1 MSDKTNFNANLSLR
15 ARIFLAMT
23 VIVVATFVLL
33 SVITIPQFK
42 TQSEK
47 YHSKRLERKEA
58 QIQRSI
64 AYFFS
69 QEAETELNP
78 KKLDSILSEKIYQV
92 SDVQSVKFSIYSLNG
107 DLINSTLPKNEI
119 NSLNPELLSR
129 ILGQKDSKI
138 IEITQINNI
147 QYRSSFSLILDD
159 NFNPLWILNLPY
171 YDDDNLNSY
180 ELDSFLIILGE
191 VYFFL
196 LILSIII
203 SYFVSQYMTKAISE
217 IALKMKQTRL
227 DKRNSKIK
235 IKARSKEVNSLVES
249 YNNMVEM
256 LDKNVQELSKSN
268 KEQAWREMAKQVAH
282 EIKNP
287 LTPMKLS
294 VQSFERDFINDK
306 KNKEKVED
314 FTQTIIQQIDT
325 MSSIASAFSNF
336 AEMPTQQ
343 GEKLNIVKAVRLSLE
358 IFKEKHIV
366 FESDTDRLV
375 IDIDRPQ
382 IVRIMTNLIKN
393 AIQACE
399 NNKSPLIK
407 VSIKKMSKTV
417 RITVKDNG
425 SGIPLNIRKNIF
437 EPNFTTKSG
446 GMGLG
451 LGMVKNL
458 VNSYEG
464 KIDFESKINIGTSF
478 KITFPISD

>member
-1 MSDKTNFNANLSLR
+1 MKKFLNFETNLSLR

-23 VIVVATFVLL
+23 VIVVATFILISL
-33 SVITIPQFK
+33 ITIPQFK
-42 TQSEK
+42 IQSDK

-64 AYFFS
+64 AYFS
-69 QEAETELNP
+69 NEAGD
-78 KKLDSILSEKIYQV
+78 KKNIEEFDSILAEKIYEV
-92 SDVQSVKFSIYSLNG
+92 SDVQSVKFSLYNLDGS
-107 DLINSTLPKNEI
+107 LINSTLPKNEI
-119 NSLNPELLSR
+119 NIIGKELLSK
-129 ILGQKDSKI
+129 ILEQKDSKI
-138 IEITQINNI
+138 IEITQRNDI
-147 QYRSSFSLILDD
+147 QYRSSYSLIIDD

-180 ELDSFLIILGE
+180 ELESFLIILGE

-203 SYFVSQYMTKAISE
+203 SYFISQYMTKAISE

-235 IKARSKEVNSLVES
+235 IKARSKEVNSLVDS

-256 LDKNVQELSKSN
+256 LDKNVKELSQSN
-268 KEQAWREMAKQVAH
+268 KEQAWRQMAKQVAH

-294 VQSFERDFINDK
+294 VQSFERNFKENDK
-306 KNKEKVED
+306 ANEDKVQE

-336 AEMPTQQ
+336 SEMPIQK
-343 GEKLNIVKAVRLSLE
+343 GEKTNIVVAIKLALE
-358 IFKEKHIV
+358 IFKEENISFKSDEQTIIV
-366 FESDTDRLV
+366 E
-375 IDIDRPQ
+375 IDKPQ
-382 IVRIMTNLIKN
+382 IVRIITNLIKN
-393 AIQACE
+393 SVQACQNVSNPE
-399 NNKSPLIK
+399 IK
-407 VSIKKMSKTV
+407 VHINKRKDSVEIK
-417 RITVKDNG
+417 VKDNG
-425 SGIPLNIRKNIF
+425 HGIPDEIISNIF

-458 VNSYEG
+458 VMSYNG
-464 KIDFESKINIGTSF
+464 KIDFDTKLDKGTTFTINFPLES
-478 KITFPISD
+478 

>member
-1 MSDKTNFNANLSLR
+1 MSNINFNTNLSLR

-23 VIVVATFVLL
+23 LIVVATFVLI

-42 TQSEK
+42 TQSDK

-64 AYFFS
+64 AYFS
-69 QEAETELNP
+69 KEAGEKINNEEF
-78 KKLDSILSEKIYQV
+78 DSILAEKIYEV
-92 SDVQSVKFSIYSLNG
+92 SDVQSVKFSIYG
-107 DLINSTLPKNEI
+107 IDGKLINSTLPKKEI
-119 NSLNPELLSR
+119 NTINSDLLNR
-129 ILGQKDSKI
+129 ILNQNDSKI
-138 IEITQINNI
+138 IEITQMDDI
-147 QYRSSFSLILDD
+147 QYRSSYSLIIDD

-180 ELDSFLIILGE
+180 ELESFLIILGE

-196 LILSIII
+196 FILSIII
-203 SYFVSQYMTKAISE
+203 SYFVSQYMTQAVSQ

-235 IKARSKEVNSLVES
+235 IKARSKEVKSLVES

-256 LDKNVQELSKSN
+256 LDKNVKELSKSN
-268 KEQAWREMAKQVAH
+268 KEQAWRQMAKQVAH

-294 VQSFERDFINDK
+294 VQSFERNFDEKEDK
-306 KNKEKVED
+306 NEEKVQE

-336 AEMPTQQ
+336 SEMPIQQ
-343 GEKLNIVKAVRLSLE
+343 GEKTNIVKAIKLALE
-358 IFKEKHIV
+358 IFKDENITFK
-366 FESDTDRLV
+366 SDFDKIIIN
-375 IDIDRPQ
+375 IDKPQ

-393 AIQACE
+393 SIQACQNVSSPKISVILKKKE
-399 NNKSPLIK
+399 NVVEI
-407 VSIKKMSKTV
+407 
-417 RITVKDNG
+417 RVKDNG
-425 SGIPLNIRKNIF
+425 QGIPKEIRPNIF
-437 EPNFTTKSG
+437 EPNFTTKSS

-458 VNSYEG
+458 VNSYDG
-464 KIDFESKINIGTSF
+464 KIDFETKIQKGTTF
-478 KITFPISD
+478 KITFPLSN

>member
-1 MSDKTNFNANLSLR
+1 MISNINFNTNLSLR

-23 VIVVATFVLL
+23 LIVVATFVLI

-42 TQSEK
+42 TQSDK

-64 AYFFS
+64 AYFS
-69 QEAETELNP
+69 KEAGEKINTEEFDL
-78 KKLDSILSEKIYQV
+78 ILAEKIYEV
-92 SDVQSVKFSIYSLNG
+92 SDVQSVKFSIYG
-107 DLINSTLPKNEI
+107 IDGKLINSTLPKKEI
-119 NSLNPELLSR
+119 NTINTDLLNR
-129 ILGQKDSKI
+129 ILNQNDSKI
-138 IEITQINNI
+138 IEITQMDDI
-147 QYRSSFSLILDD
+147 QYRSSYSLIIDD

-180 ELDSFLIILGE
+180 ELESFLIILGE

-196 LILSIII
+196 FILSIII
-203 SYFVSQYMTKAISE
+203 SYFVSQYMTQAVSQ

-235 IKARSKEVNSLVES
+235 IKARSKEVKSLVES

-256 LDKNVQELSKSN
+256 LDKNVKELSKSN
-268 KEQAWREMAKQVAH
+268 KEQAWRQMAKQVAH

-294 VQSFERDFINDK
+294 VQSFERNFDEKEDK
-306 KNKEKVED
+306 NEEKVQE

-336 AEMPTQQ
+336 SEMPIQQ
-343 GEKLNIVKAVRLSLE
+343 GDKTNIVKAIKLALE
-358 IFKEKHIV
+358 IFKDENITFK
-366 FESDTDRLV
+366 SDFDKIIIN
-375 IDIDRPQ
+375 IDKPQ

-393 AIQACE
+393 SIQACQNVSSPKISVTLKQKE
-399 NNKSPLIK
+399 NVVEI
-407 VSIKKMSKTV
+407 
-417 RITVKDNG
+417 RVKDNG
-425 SGIPLNIRKNIF
+425 QGIPKEIRPNIF
-437 EPNFTTKSG
+437 EPNFTTKSS

-458 VNSYEG
+458 VNSYDG
-464 KIDFESKINIGTSF
+464 KIDFETKIQKGTTF
-478 KITFPISD
+478 KITFPLSN

>member
-1 MSDKTNFNANLSLR
+1 LISNLKFNANLSLR

-23 VIVVATFVLL
+23 VIVVATFVLISL
-33 SVITIPQFK
+33 ITIPQFK

-64 AYFFS
+64 AYFS
-69 QEAETELNP
+69 QETSTQLNP

-92 SDVQSVKFSIYSLNG
+92 SDVQSVKFSIYSLDGN
-107 DLINSTLPKNEI
+107 LINSTLPKNEI
-119 NSLNPELLSR
+119 SFINKELLNK
-129 ILGQKDSKI
+129 ILSQKDSKI
-138 IEITQINNI
+138 IEITQKDQV

-180 ELDSFLIILGE
+180 ELESFLIILGE

-196 LILSIII
+196 FILSIII

-235 IKARSKEVNSLVES
+235 INARSKEVKSLVES
-249 YNNMVEM
+249 YNNMVDM
-256 LDKNVQELSKSN
+256 LDKNVKELSKSN

-294 VQSFERDFINDK
+294 VQSFERDFRNDK
-306 KNKEKVED
+306 KNKDKVED
-314 FTQTIIQQIDT
+314 FSQTIIQQIDT

-366 FESDTDRLV
+366 FKSNEDK
-375 IDIDRPQ
+375 IIINIDRPQ

-393 AIQACE
+393 AVQACE
-399 NNKSPLIK
+399 NTNSPSIK

-417 RITVKDNG
+417 SISVRDNG
-425 SGIPLNIRKNIF
+425 NGIPLNIRKNIF

-464 KIDFESKINIGTSF
+464 KIDFESKVNKGTTF
-478 KITFPISD
+478 KITFPTLD

>member
-1 MSDKTNFNANLSLR
+1 MKKFLNFETNLSLR

-23 VIVVATFVLL
+23 VIVVATFILISL
-33 SVITIPQFK
+33 ITIPQFK
-42 TQSEK
+42 TQSDK

-64 AYFFS
+64 AYFS
-69 QEAETELNP
+69 NEAGD
-78 KKLDSILSEKIYQV
+78 KKNIEEFDSILAEKIYEV
-92 SDVQSVKFSIYSLNG
+92 SDVQSVKFSLYNLDGS
-107 DLINSTLPKNEI
+107 LINSTLPKNEI
-119 NSLNPELLSR
+119 NIIDKELLSK
-129 ILGQKDSKI
+129 ILEQKDSKI
-138 IEITQINNI
+138 IEITQRNDI
-147 QYRSSFSLILDD
+147 QYRSSYSLIIDD

-180 ELDSFLIILGE
+180 ELESFLIILGE

-203 SYFVSQYMTKAISE
+203 SYFISQYMTKAISE

-235 IKARSKEVNSLVES
+235 IKARSKEVNSLVDS

-256 LDKNVQELSKSN
+256 LDKNVKELSQSN
-268 KEQAWREMAKQVAH
+268 KEQAWRQMAKQVAH

-294 VQSFERDFINDK
+294 VQSFERNFKENDK
-306 KNKEKVED
+306 ANEDKVQE

-336 AEMPTQQ
+336 SEMPIQK
-343 GEKLNIVKAVRLSLE
+343 GEKTNIVVAIKLALE
-358 IFKEKHIV
+358 IFKEENISFKSDEQTIIV
-366 FESDTDRLV
+366 E
-375 IDIDRPQ
+375 IDKPQ
-382 IVRIMTNLIKN
+382 IVRIITNLIKN
-393 AIQACE
+393 SVQACQNVSNPE
-399 NNKSPLIK
+399 IK
-407 VSIKKMSKTV
+407 VNIKKRKDTV
-417 RITVKDNG
+417 EIKVKDNG
-425 SGIPLNIRKNIF
+425 HGIPDEIISNIF

-458 VNSYEG
+458 VMSYNG
-464 KIDFESKINIGTSF
+464 KIDFDTKLDKGTTFTINFPLES
-478 KITFPISD
+478 

>member
-1 MSDKTNFNANLSLR
+1 MKKFLNFETNLSLR

-23 VIVVATFVLL
+23 VIVVATFILISL
-33 SVITIPQFK
+33 ITIPQFK
-42 TQSEK
+42 TQSDK

-64 AYFFS
+64 AYFS
-69 QEAETELNP
+69 NEAGD
-78 KKLDSILSEKIYQV
+78 KKNIEEFDSILAEKIYEV
-92 SDVQSVKFSIYSLNG
+92 SDVQSVKFSLYNLDGS
-107 DLINSTLPKNEI
+107 LINSTLPKNEI
-119 NSLNPELLSR
+119 NIIGKELLSK
-129 ILGQKDSKI
+129 ILEQKDSKI
-138 IEITQINNI
+138 IEITQRNDI
-147 QYRSSFSLILDD
+147 QYRSSYSLIIDD

-180 ELDSFLIILGE
+180 ELESFLIILGE

-203 SYFVSQYMTKAISE
+203 SYFISQYMTKAISE

-235 IKARSKEVNSLVES
+235 IKARSKEVNSLVDS

-256 LDKNVQELSKSN
+256 LDKNVKELSQSN
-268 KEQAWREMAKQVAH
+268 KEQAWRQMAKQVAH

-294 VQSFERDFINDK
+294 VQSFERNFKENDK
-306 KNKEKVED
+306 ANEDKVQE

-336 AEMPTQQ
+336 SEMPIQK
-343 GEKLNIVKAVRLSLE
+343 GEKTNIVVAIKLALE
-358 IFKEKHIV
+358 IFKEENISFKSDEQTIIV
-366 FESDTDRLV
+366 E
-375 IDIDRPQ
+375 IDKPQ
-382 IVRIMTNLIKN
+382 IVRIITNLIKN
-393 AIQACE
+393 SVQACQNISNPE
-399 NNKSPLIK
+399 IK
-407 VSIKKMSKTV
+407 VHINKRKDTVEIK
-417 RITVKDNG
+417 VKDNG
-425 SGIPLNIRKNIF
+425 HGIPDEIISNIF

-458 VNSYEG
+458 VMSYNG
-464 KIDFESKINIGTSF
+464 KIDFDTKLDKGTTFTINFPLES
-478 KITFPISD
+478 

>member
-1 MSDKTNFNANLSLR
+1 
-15 ARIFLAMT
+15 MT
-23 VIVVATFVLL
+23 VIVVATFVLISL
-33 SVITIPQFK
+33 ITIPQFK

-64 AYFFS
+64 AYFSRESES
-69 QEAETELNP
+69 QLNP

-92 SDVQSVKFSIYSLNG
+92 SDVQSVKFSIYSLDGN
-107 DLINSTLPKNEI
+107 LINSTLPKNDISFI
-119 NSLNPELLSR
+119 NKELLTK
-129 ILGQKDSKI
+129 ILTQKDSKI
-138 IEITQINNI
+138 IQITQRENA

-196 LILSIII
+196 FILSIII

-249 YNNMVEM
+249 YNNMVDM

-287 LTPMKLS
+287 LTP
-294 VQSFERDFINDK
+294 I
-306 KNKEKVED
+306 
-314 FTQTIIQQIDT
+314 T
-325 MSSIASAFSNF
+325 
-336 AEMPTQQ
+336 
-343 GEKLNIVKAVRLSLE
+343 LSLE
-358 IFKEKHIV
+358 RIKDRYSKQINV
-366 FESDTDRLV
+366 DKADFENYLNIISRQVEDIGKLANEFSDFARM
-375 IDIDRPQ
+375 P
-382 IVRIMTNLIKN
+382 N
-393 AIQACE
+393 
-399 NNKSPLIK
+399 P
-407 VSIKKMSKTV
+407 IKKSNNLKKLSFFNIYFDLIFFNIESSTEFGVDELSSIEASKVFSKVEIFSVLT
-417 RITVKDNG
+417 ILS
-425 SGIPLNIRKNIF
+425 SGI
-437 EPNFTTKSG
+437 
-446 GMGLG
+446 
-451 LGMVKNL
+451 
-458 VNSYEG
+458 G
-464 KIDFESKINIGTSF
+464 KFL
-478 KITFPISD
+478 

>member
-1 MSDKTNFNANLSLR
+1 LSDKTNFNANLSLR

-159 NFNPLWILNLPY
+159 NFSPLWILNLPY

-203 SYFVSQYMTKAISE
+203 SYFVSQ
-217 IALKMKQTRL
+217 
-227 DKRNSKIK
+227 
-235 IKARSKEVNSLVES
+235 
-249 YNNMVEM
+249 
-256 LDKNVQELSKSN
+256 
-268 KEQAWREMAKQVAH
+268 
-282 EIKNP
+282 
-287 LTPMKLS
+287 
-294 VQSFERDFINDK
+294 
-306 KNKEKVED
+306 
-314 FTQTIIQQIDT
+314 
-325 MSSIASAFSNF
+325 
-336 AEMPTQQ
+336 
-343 GEKLNIVKAVRLSLE
+343 
-358 IFKEKHIV
+358 
-366 FESDTDRLV
+366 
-375 IDIDRPQ
+375 
-382 IVRIMTNLIKN
+382 
-393 AIQACE
+393 
-399 NNKSPLIK
+399 
-407 VSIKKMSKTV
+407 
-417 RITVKDNG
+417 
-425 SGIPLNIRKNIF
+425 
-437 EPNFTTKSG
+437 
-446 GMGLG
+446 
-451 LGMVKNL
+451 
-458 VNSYEG
+458 
-464 KIDFESKINIGTSF
+464 
-478 KITFPISD
+478 

>member
-1 MSDKTNFNANLSLR
+1 MISNLKFNANLSLR

-23 VIVVATFVLL
+23 VIVVATFVLISL
-33 SVITIPQFK
+33 ITIPQFK

-64 AYFFS
+64 AYFS
-69 QEAETELNP
+69 QETSTQLNP

-92 SDVQSVKFSIYSLNG
+92 SDVQSVKFSIYSLDGN
-107 DLINSTLPKNEI
+107 LINSTLPKNEI
-119 NSLNPELLSR
+119 SFINKELLNK
-129 ILGQKDSKI
+129 ILSQKDSKI
-138 IEITQINNI
+138 IEITQKDQV

-196 LILSIII
+196 FILSIII

-249 YNNMVEM
+249 YNNMVDM

-294 VQSFERDFINDK
+294 VQSFERDFSNDK

-366 FESDTDRLV
+366 FESENDKLIV
-375 IDIDRPQ
+375 VIDRPQ

-393 AIQACE
+393 AVQACE
-399 NNKSPLIK
+399 SIKSPTIK
-407 VSIKKMSKTV
+407 VSIKKLSKSV
-417 RITVKDNG
+417 RIIVKDNG
-425 SGIPLNIRKNIF
+425 AGIPENIRKNIF
-437 EPNFTTKSG
+437 QPNFTTKSG

-464 KIDFESKINIGTSF
+464 KIDFESKINKGTSF
-478 KITFPISD
+478 RITFPLSD

>member
-1 MSDKTNFNANLSLR
+1 
-15 ARIFLAMT
+15 MT
-23 VIVVATFVLL
+23 VIVVVTFVLI
-33 SVITIPQFK
+33 SIITIPQFK
-42 TQSEK
+42 TQSDK

-64 AYFFS
+64 AYFS
-69 QEAETELNP
+69 KELRENRNVEER
-78 KKLDSILSEKIYQV
+78 DSILAEKIYEV
-92 SDVQSVKFSIYSLNG
+92 SDVQSVKFSIYSIDG
-107 DLINSTLPKNEI
+107 KLINSTLPKKEI
-119 NSLNPELLSR
+119 NTISSDLLSK
-129 ILGQKDSKI
+129 ILNQTDSKI
-138 IEITQINNI
+138 IQITQIEDV
-147 QYRSSFSLILDD
+147 QYRSSYSLIIDD

-203 SYFVSQYMTKAISE
+203 SYFVSQYMTQAISQ

-235 IKARSKEVNSLVES
+235 IKARSKEVKSLVES

-256 LDKNVQELSKSN
+256 LDKNVKELSKSN
-268 KEQAWREMAKQVAH
+268 KEQAWRQMAKQVAH

-294 VQSFERDFINDK
+294 VQSFERNFHENG
-306 KNKEKVED
+306 KNNEEKVKE

-336 AEMPTQQ
+336 AEMPVQQ
-343 GEKLNIVKAVRLSLE
+343 GEQTNIVKAIKLALE
-358 IFKEKHIV
+358 IFKEENVSFKSN
-366 FESDTDRLV
+366 FEKIIIN
-375 IDIDRPQ
+375 IDKPQ
-382 IVRIMTNLIKN
+382 IVRIITNLVKN
-393 AIQACE
+393 SIQACQ
-399 NNKSPLIK
+399 NVSSPKINVTIKKKDNLVEIK
-407 VSIKKMSKTV
+407 VH
-417 RITVKDNG
+417 DNG
-425 SGIPLNIRKNIF
+425 HGIPEDVRPNVF

-464 KIDFESKINIGTSF
+464 KINFETKIDKGTIF
-478 KITFPISD
+478 KITFPLAN

>member
-1 MSDKTNFNANLSLR
+1 
-15 ARIFLAMT
+15 MT
-23 VIVVATFVLL
+23 LIVVATFILI

-42 TQSEK
+42 TQSDK

-64 AYFFS
+64 AYFS
-69 QEAETELNP
+69 KEAGERINNEEF
-78 KKLDSILSEKIYQV
+78 DSILAEKIYEV
-92 SDVQSVKFSIYSLNG
+92 SDVQSVKFSIYG
-107 DLINSTLPKNEI
+107 IDGKLINSTLPKKEI
-119 NSLNPELLSR
+119 NTINSDLLNR
-129 ILGQKDSKI
+129 ILNQNDSKI
-138 IEITQINNI
+138 IEITQMDDI
-147 QYRSSFSLILDD
+147 QYRSSYSLIIDD

-180 ELDSFLIILGE
+180 ELESFLIILGE

-196 LILSIII
+196 FILSIII
-203 SYFVSQYMTKAISE
+203 SYFVSQYMTQAVSQ

-235 IKARSKEVNSLVES
+235 IKARSKEVKSLVES

-256 LDKNVQELSKSN
+256 LDKNVKELSKSN
-268 KEQAWREMAKQVAH
+268 KEQAWRQMAKQVAH

-294 VQSFERDFINDK
+294 VQSFERNFDEKEDK
-306 KNKEKVED
+306 NEEKVQE

-336 AEMPTQQ
+336 SEMPIQQ
-343 GEKLNIVKAVRLSLE
+343 GEKTNIVKAIKLALE
-358 IFKEKHIV
+358 IFKDENITFK
-366 FESDTDRLV
+366 SDFDKIIIN
-375 IDIDRPQ
+375 IDKPQ

-393 AIQACE
+393 SIQACQNVSSPKISVTLKQKE
-399 NNKSPLIK
+399 NVVQI
-407 VSIKKMSKTV
+407 
-417 RITVKDNG
+417 RVKDNG
-425 SGIPLNIRKNIF
+425 QGIPKEIRPNIF
-437 EPNFTTKSG
+437 EPNFTTKSS

-458 VNSYEG
+458 VNSYDG
-464 KIDFESKINIGTSF
+464 KIDFETKIQKGTTF
-478 KITFPISD
+478 KITFPLSN

>member
-1 MSDKTNFNANLSLR
+1 
-15 ARIFLAMT
+15 MT
-23 VIVVATFVLL
+23 VIVVVTFVLI
-33 SVITIPQFK
+33 SIITIPQFK
-42 TQSEK
+42 TQSDK

-64 AYFFS
+64 AYFS
-69 QEAETELNP
+69 KELRENRNVEER
-78 KKLDSILSEKIYQV
+78 DSILAEKIYEV
-92 SDVQSVKFSIYSLNG
+92 SDVQSVKFSIYSIDG
-107 DLINSTLPKNEI
+107 KLINSTLPKKEI
-119 NSLNPELLSR
+119 NTISSDLLSK
-129 ILGQKDSKI
+129 ILNQTDSKI
-138 IEITQINNI
+138 IQITQIEDV
-147 QYRSSFSLILDD
+147 QYRSSYSLIIDD

-203 SYFVSQYMTKAISE
+203 SYFVSQYMTQAISQ

-235 IKARSKEVNSLVES
+235 IKARSKEVKSLVES

-256 LDKNVQELSKSN
+256 LDKNVKELSKSN
-268 KEQAWREMAKQVAH
+268 KEQAWRQMAKQVAH

-294 VQSFERDFINDK
+294 VQSFERNFHENG
-306 KNKEKVED
+306 KNNEEKVKE

-336 AEMPTQQ
+336 AEMPVQQ
-343 GEKLNIVKAVRLSLE
+343 GEQTNIVKAIKLALE
-358 IFKEKHIV
+358 IFKEENVSFKSN
-366 FESDTDRLV
+366 FEKIIIN
-375 IDIDRPQ
+375 IDKPQ
-382 IVRIMTNLIKN
+382 IVRIITNLVKN
-393 AIQACE
+393 SIQACQ
-399 NNKSPLIK
+399 NVSSPKINVTIKKKDNLVEIK
-407 VSIKKMSKTV
+407 VH
-417 RITVKDNG
+417 DNG
-425 SGIPLNIRKNIF
+425 HGIPEDVRPNVF

-464 KIDFESKINIGTSF
+464 KINFETKIDRGTIF
-478 KITFPISD
+478 KITFPLANKQYSL

>member
-1 MSDKTNFNANLSLR
+1 MISNLKFNANLSLR

-23 VIVVATFVLL
+23 VIVVATFVLISL
-33 SVITIPQFK
+33 ITIPQFK

-64 AYFFS
+64 AYFS
-69 QEAETELNP
+69 HETSTQLNP

-92 SDVQSVKFSIYSLNG
+92 SDVQSVKFSIYSLDGN
-107 DLINSTLPKNEI
+107 LINSTLPKNEI
-119 NSLNPELLSR
+119 SFINKELLNK
-129 ILGQKDSKI
+129 ILSQKDSKI
-138 IEITQINNI
+138 IEITQKDQV

-180 ELDSFLIILGE
+180 ELESFLIILGE

-196 LILSIII
+196 FILSIII

-235 IKARSKEVNSLVES
+235 INARSKEVKSLVES
-249 YNNMVEM
+249 YNNMVDM
-256 LDKNVQELSKSN
+256 LDKNVKELSKSN

-287 LTPMKLS
+287 LTPMKLC
-294 VQSFERDFINDK
+294 VQSFERDFRNDK
-306 KNKEKVED
+306 KNKDKVED
-314 FTQTIIQQIDT
+314 FSQTIIQQIDT

-366 FESDTDRLV
+366 FKSNEDK
-375 IDIDRPQ
+375 IIINIDRPQ

-393 AIQACE
+393 AVQACE
-399 NNKSPLIK
+399 NTNSPSIK

-417 RITVKDNG
+417 SISVRDNG
-425 SGIPLNIRKNIF
+425 NGIPLNIRKNIF

-464 KIDFESKINIGTSF
+464 KIDFESKVNKGTTF
-478 KITFPISD
+478 KITFPTLD

>member
-1 MSDKTNFNANLSLR
+1 MISNLKFNANLSLR

-23 VIVVATFVLL
+23 VIVVATFVLISL
-33 SVITIPQFK
+33 ITIPQFK

-64 AYFFS
+64 AYFS
-69 QEAETELNP
+69 QETSTQLNP

-92 SDVQSVKFSIYSLNG
+92 SDVQSVKFSIYSLDGN
-107 DLINSTLPKNEI
+107 LINSTLPKNEI
-119 NSLNPELLSR
+119 SFINKELLNK
-129 ILGQKDSKI
+129 ILSQKDSKI
-138 IEITQINNI
+138 IEITQKDQV

-180 ELDSFLIILGE
+180 ELESFLIILGE

-196 LILSIII
+196 FILSIII

-235 IKARSKEVNSLVES
+235 INARSKEVKSLVES
-249 YNNMVEM
+249 YNNMVDM
-256 LDKNVQELSKSN
+256 LDKNVKELSKSN

-294 VQSFERDFINDK
+294 VQSFERDFRNDK
-306 KNKEKVED
+306 KNKDKVED
-314 FTQTIIQQIDT
+314 FSQTIIQQIDT

-366 FESDTDRLV
+366 FKSNEDK
-375 IDIDRPQ
+375 IIINIDRPQ

-393 AIQACE
+393 AVQACE
-399 NNKSPLIK
+399 NINSPSIK

-417 RITVKDNG
+417 SISVRDNG
-425 SGIPLNIRKNIF
+425 NGIPLNIRKNIF

-464 KIDFESKINIGTSF
+464 KIDFESKVNKGTTF
-478 KITFPISD
+478 KITFPTLD

>member
-1 MSDKTNFNANLSLR
+1 MISNLNFNANLSLR

-23 VIVVATFVLL
+23 IIVVATFVLISL
-33 SVITIPQFK
+33 ITIPQFK

-64 AYFFS
+64 AYFS
-69 QEAETELNP
+69 QETSTQLNP

-107 DLINSTLPKNEI
+107 NLISSTLPKNEI
-119 NSLNPELLSR
+119 SSISKELLNK
-129 ILGQKDSKI
+129 ILKQKDSKI
-138 IEITQINNI
+138 IQITQKDEI

-180 ELDSFLIILGE
+180 ELESFLIILGE

-196 LILSIII
+196 FILSIII

-235 IKARSKEVNSLVES
+235 IDARSKEVRSLVES
-249 YNNMVEM
+249 YNNMVDV
-256 LDKNVQELSKSN
+256 LDKNVKELSKSN

-294 VQSFERDFINDK
+294 VQSFERDFRNDK
-306 KNKEKVED
+306 KHKDKVED
-314 FTQTIIQQIDT
+314 FSQTIIQQIDT

-358 IFKEKHIV
+358 IFKEKDIV
-366 FESDTDRLV
+366 FKSNEDK
-375 IDIDRPQ
+375 IIINIDRPQ

-399 NNKSPLIK
+399 NIKSPVIK

-417 RITVKDNG
+417 SITVKDNG
-425 SGIPLNIRKNIF
+425 NGIPLNIRKNIF

-464 KIDFESKINIGTSF
+464 KIDFESKVNKGTTF
-478 KITFPISD
+478 KITFPTLD

>member
-1 MSDKTNFNANLSLR
+1 MASQANEIR
-15 ARIFLAMT
+15 RR
-23 VIVVATFVLL
+23 VEV
-33 SVITIPQFK
+33 
-42 TQSEK
+42 
-47 YHSKRLERKEA
+47 
-58 QIQRSI
+58 
-64 AYFFS
+64 
-69 QEAETELNP
+69 
-78 KKLDSILSEKIYQV
+78 SEKIYQV
-92 SDVQSVKFSIYSLNG
+92 SDVQSVKFSIYSLDGN
-107 DLINSTLPKNEI
+107 LINSTLPKNDISFI
-119 NSLNPELLSR
+119 NKELLTK
-129 ILGQKDSKI
+129 ILTQKDSKI
-138 IEITQINNI
+138 IQITQRENA

-196 LILSIII
+196 FILSIII

-249 YNNMVEM
+249 YNNMVDM

-294 VQSFERDFINDK
+294 VQSFERDFSNDK

-366 FESDTDRLV
+366 FESENDKLIV
-375 IDIDRPQ
+375 VIDRPQ

-393 AIQACE
+393 AVQACE
-399 NNKSPLIK
+399 SIKSPTIK
-407 VSIKKMSKTV
+407 VSIKKLSKSV
-417 RITVKDNG
+417 RIIVKDNG
-425 SGIPLNIRKNIF
+425 AGIPENIRKNIF
-437 EPNFTTKSG
+437 QPNFTTKSG

-464 KIDFESKINIGTSF
+464 KIDFESKINKGTSF
-478 KITFPISD
+478 RITFPLSD

>member
-1 MSDKTNFNANLSLR
+1 MISNLKFNANLSLR

-23 VIVVATFVLL
+23 VIVVATFVLISL
-33 SVITIPQFK
+33 ITIPQFK

-64 AYFFS
+64 AYFS
-69 QEAETELNP
+69 QETSTQLNP

-92 SDVQSVKFSIYSLNG
+92 SDVQSVKFSIYSLDGN
-107 DLINSTLPKNEI
+107 LINSTLPKNEI
-119 NSLNPELLSR
+119 SFINKELLNK
-129 ILGQKDSKI
+129 ILSQKDSKI
-138 IEITQINNI
+138 IEITQKDQV

-180 ELDSFLIILGE
+180 ELESFLIILGE

-196 LILSIII
+196 FILSIII

-235 IKARSKEVNSLVES
+235 INARSKEVKSLVES
-249 YNNMVEM
+249 YNNMVDM
-256 LDKNVQELSKSN
+256 LDKNVKELSKSN

-294 VQSFERDFINDK
+294 VQSFERDFRNDK
-306 KNKEKVED
+306 KNKDKVED
-314 FTQTIIQQIDT
+314 FSQTIIQQIDT

-366 FESDTDRLV
+366 FKSNEDKT
-375 IDIDRPQ
+375 IINIDRPQ

-393 AIQACE
+393 AVQACE
-399 NNKSPLIK
+399 NTNSPSIK

-417 RITVKDNG
+417 SISVRDNG
-425 SGIPLNIRKNIF
+425 NGIPLNIRKNIF

-464 KIDFESKINIGTSF
+464 KIDFESKVNKGTTF
-478 KITFPISD
+478 KITFPTLD

>member
-1 MSDKTNFNANLSLR
+1 MSNKIKFNPNLSLR
-15 ARIFLAMT
+15 ARVFLAMT
-23 VIVVATFVLL
+23 VIVVATFVLI

-42 TQSEK
+42 NQSEK

-64 AYFFS
+64 AYFS
-69 QEAETELNP
+69 KESETQMDPNKLN
-78 KKLDSILSEKIYQV
+78 SILNEKIYEV

-107 DLINSTLPKNEI
+107 ELINSTLPKSEI
-119 NSLNPELLSR
+119 TSISPELLNR
-129 ILGQKDSKI
+129 IFDQKDSKT
-138 IEITQINNI
+138 IEITQRNDV
-147 QYRSSFSLILDD
+147 QYRSSYSLILDN

-196 LILSIII
+196 FLLSIII
-203 SYFVSQYMTKAISE
+203 SYFVSHYMTKAISQ

-294 VQSFERDFINDK
+294 VQSFERDFTNDK
-306 KNKEKVED
+306 QNKEKVED

-343 GEKLNIVKAVRLSLE
+343 GEKLNIVKVVRLSLE
-358 IFKEKHIV
+358 IFKEQNIV
-366 FESDTDRLV
+366 FESD
-375 IDIDRPQ
+375 IDKLIINIDRPQ

-407 VSIKKMSKTV
+407 VSIKKLSKTV
-417 RITVKDNG
+417 CISVKDNG
-425 SGIPLNIRKNIF
+425 KGIPLNIRNNIF

-458 VNSYEG
+458 VDSYDG
-464 KIDFESKINIGTSF
+464 KIEFESKINKGTSF
-478 KITFPISD
+478 KITFPIFG

>member
-1 MSDKTNFNANLSLR
+1 MISNLKFNANLSLR

-23 VIVVATFVLL
+23 VIVVATFVLISL
-33 SVITIPQFK
+33 ITIPQFK

-64 AYFFS
+64 AYFS
-69 QEAETELNP
+69 QETSTQLNP

-92 SDVQSVKFSIYSLNG
+92 SDVQSVKFSIYSLDGN
-107 DLINSTLPKNEI
+107 LINSTLPKNEI
-119 NSLNPELLSR
+119 SFINKELLNK
-129 ILGQKDSKI
+129 ILSQKDSKI
-138 IEITQINNI
+138 IEITQKDQV

-180 ELDSFLIILGE
+180 ELESFLIILGE

-196 LILSIII
+196 FILSIII

-235 IKARSKEVNSLVES
+235 INARSKEVKSLVES
-249 YNNMVEM
+249 YNNMVDM
-256 LDKNVQELSKSN
+256 LDKNVKELSKFN

-294 VQSFERDFINDK
+294 VQSFERDFRNDK
-306 KNKEKVED
+306 KNKDKVED
-314 FTQTIIQQIDT
+314 FSQTIIQQIDT

-366 FESDTDRLV
+366 FKSNEDK
-375 IDIDRPQ
+375 IIINIDRPQ

-393 AIQACE
+393 AVQACE
-399 NNKSPLIK
+399 NTNSPSIK

-417 RITVKDNG
+417 SISVRDNG
-425 SGIPLNIRKNIF
+425 NGIPLNIRKNIF

-464 KIDFESKINIGTSF
+464 KIDFESKVNKGTTF
-478 KITFPISD
+478 KITFPTLD

>member
-1 MSDKTNFNANLSLR
+1 LISNLKFNANLSLR

-23 VIVVATFVLL
+23 VIVVATFVLISL
-33 SVITIPQFK
+33 ITIPQFK

-64 AYFFS
+64 AYFS
-69 QEAETELNP
+69 QETSTQLNP

-92 SDVQSVKFSIYSLNG
+92 SDVQSVKFSIYSLDGN
-107 DLINSTLPKNEI
+107 LINSTLPKNEI
-119 NSLNPELLSR
+119 SFINKELLNK
-129 ILGQKDSKI
+129 ILSQKDSKI
-138 IEITQINNI
+138 IEITQKDQV

-180 ELDSFLIILGE
+180 ELESFLIILGE
-191 VYFFL
+191 VYFL
-196 LILSIII
+196 LFILSIII

-235 IKARSKEVNSLVES
+235 INARSKEVKSLVES
-249 YNNMVEM
+249 YNNMVDM
-256 LDKNVQELSKSN
+256 LDKNVKELSKSN

-294 VQSFERDFINDK
+294 VQSFERDFRNDK
-306 KNKEKVED
+306 KNKDKVED
-314 FTQTIIQQIDT
+314 FSQTIIQQIDT

-366 FESDTDRLV
+366 FKSNEDK
-375 IDIDRPQ
+375 IIINIDRPQ

-393 AIQACE
+393 AVQACE
-399 NNKSPLIK
+399 NTNSPSIK

-417 RITVKDNG
+417 SISVRDNG
-425 SGIPLNIRKNIF
+425 NGIPLNIRKNIF

-464 KIDFESKINIGTSF
+464 KIDFESKVNKGTTF
-478 KITFPISD
+478 KITFPTLD

>member
-1 MSDKTNFNANLSLR
+1 MISNLKFNANLSLR

-23 VIVVATFVLL
+23 VIVVATFVLISL
-33 SVITIPQFK
+33 ITIPQFK

-64 AYFFS
+64 AYFS
-69 QEAETELNP
+69 QETSTQLNP

-92 SDVQSVKFSIYSLNG
+92 SDVQSVKFSIYSLDGN
-107 DLINSTLPKNEI
+107 LINSTLPKNEI
-119 NSLNPELLSR
+119 SFINKELLNK
-129 ILGQKDSKI
+129 ILSQKDSKI
-138 IEITQINNI
+138 IEITQKDQV

-180 ELDSFLIILGE
+180 ELESFLIILGE

-196 LILSIII
+196 FILSIII

-235 IKARSKEVNSLVES
+235 INARSKEVKSLLES
-249 YNNMVEM
+249 YNNMVDM
-256 LDKNVQELSKSN
+256 LDKNVKELSKSN

-294 VQSFERDFINDK
+294 VQSFERDFRNDK
-306 KNKEKVED
+306 KNKDKVED
-314 FTQTIIQQIDT
+314 FSQTIIQQIDT

-366 FESDTDRLV
+366 FKSNEDK
-375 IDIDRPQ
+375 IIINIDRPQ

-393 AIQACE
+393 AVQACE
-399 NNKSPLIK
+399 NTNSPSIK

-417 RITVKDNG
+417 SISVRDNG
-425 SGIPLNIRKNIF
+425 NGIPLNIRKNIF

-464 KIDFESKINIGTSF
+464 KIDFESKVNKGTTF
-478 KITFPISD
+478 KITFPTLD

>member
-1 MSDKTNFNANLSLR
+1 
-15 ARIFLAMT
+15 MT
-23 VIVVATFVLL
+23 LIVVATFVLI

-42 TQSEK
+42 TQSDK

-64 AYFFS
+64 AYFS
-69 QEAETELNP
+69 KEAGEKINTEEFDL
-78 KKLDSILSEKIYQV
+78 ILAEKIYEV
-92 SDVQSVKFSIYSLNG
+92 SDVQSVKFSIYDIDG
-107 DLINSTLPKNEI
+107 KLINSTLPKKEI
-119 NSLNPELLSR
+119 NTINSDLLNR
-129 ILGQKDSKI
+129 ILNQNDSKI
-138 IEITQINNI
+138 IEITQMDDI
-147 QYRSSFSLILDD
+147 QYRSSYSLIIDD

-180 ELDSFLIILGE
+180 ELESFLIILGE

-196 LILSIII
+196 FILSIII
-203 SYFVSQYMTKAISE
+203 SYFVSQYMTQAVSQ

-235 IKARSKEVNSLVES
+235 IKARSKEVKSLVES

-256 LDKNVQELSKSN
+256 LDKNVKELSKSN
-268 KEQAWREMAKQVAH
+268 KEQAWRQMAKQVAH

-294 VQSFERDFINDK
+294 VQSFERNFDEKEDK
-306 KNKEKVED
+306 NEEKVQE

-336 AEMPTQQ
+336 SEMPIQQ
-343 GEKLNIVKAVRLSLE
+343 GDKTNIVKAIKLALE
-358 IFKEKHIV
+358 IFKDENITFK
-366 FESDTDRLV
+366 SDFDKIIIN
-375 IDIDRPQ
+375 IDKPQ

-393 AIQACE
+393 SIQACQNVSSPKISVTLKQKE
-399 NNKSPLIK
+399 NVVEI
-407 VSIKKMSKTV
+407 
-417 RITVKDNG
+417 RVKDNG
-425 SGIPLNIRKNIF
+425 QGIPKEIRPNIF
-437 EPNFTTKSG
+437 EPNFTTKSS

-458 VNSYEG
+458 VNSYDG
-464 KIDFESKINIGTSF
+464 KIDFETKIQKGTTF
-478 KITFPISD
+478 KITFPLSN

>member
-1 MSDKTNFNANLSLR
+1 MKKFLNFETNLSLR

-23 VIVVATFVLL
+23 VIVVATFILISL
-33 SVITIPQFK
+33 ITIPQFK
-42 TQSEK
+42 TQSDK

-64 AYFFS
+64 AYFS
-69 QEAETELNP
+69 NEAGD
-78 KKLDSILSEKIYQV
+78 KKNIEEFDSILAEKIYEV
-92 SDVQSVKFSIYSLNG
+92 SDVQSVKFSLYNLDGS
-107 DLINSTLPKNEI
+107 LINSTLPKNEI
-119 NSLNPELLSR
+119 NIIGKDLLSK
-129 ILGQKDSKI
+129 ILEQKDSKI
-138 IEITQINNI
+138 IEITQRNDI
-147 QYRSSFSLILDD
+147 QYRSSYSLIIDD

-180 ELDSFLIILGE
+180 ELESFLIILGE

-203 SYFVSQYMTKAISE
+203 SYFISQYMTKAISE

-235 IKARSKEVNSLVES
+235 IKARSKEVNSLVDS

-256 LDKNVQELSKSN
+256 LDKNVKELSQSN
-268 KEQAWREMAKQVAH
+268 KEQAWRQMAKQVAH

-294 VQSFERDFINDK
+294 VQSFERNFKENDK
-306 KNKEKVED
+306 ANEDKVQE

-336 AEMPTQQ
+336 SEMPIQK
-343 GEKLNIVKAVRLSLE
+343 GEKTNIVVAIKLALE
-358 IFKEKHIV
+358 IFKEENISFKSDEQTIIV
-366 FESDTDRLV
+366 E
-375 IDIDRPQ
+375 IDKPQ
-382 IVRIMTNLIKN
+382 IVRIITNLIKN
-393 AIQACE
+393 SVQACQNVSNPE
-399 NNKSPLIK
+399 IK
-407 VSIKKMSKTV
+407 VHINKRKDTVEIK
-417 RITVKDNG
+417 VKDNG
-425 SGIPLNIRKNIF
+425 HGIPDEIISNIF

-458 VNSYEG
+458 VMSYNG
-464 KIDFESKINIGTSF
+464 KIDFDTKLDKGTTFTINFPLES
-478 KITFPISD
+478 

>member
-1 MSDKTNFNANLSLR
+1 MISNLKFNANLSLR

-23 VIVVATFVLL
+23 VIVVATFVLISL
-33 SVITIPQFK
+33 ITIPQFK

-64 AYFFS
+64 AYFS
-69 QEAETELNP
+69 QETSTQLNP

-92 SDVQSVKFSIYSLNG
+92 SDVQSVKFSIYSLYGN
-107 DLINSTLPKNEI
+107 LINSTLPKNEI
-119 NSLNPELLSR
+119 SFINKELLNK
-129 ILGQKDSKI
+129 ILSQKDSKI
-138 IEITQINNI
+138 IEITQKDQV

-180 ELDSFLIILGE
+180 ELESFLIILGE

-196 LILSIII
+196 FILSIII

-235 IKARSKEVNSLVES
+235 INARSKEVKSLVES
-249 YNNMVEM
+249 YNNMVDM
-256 LDKNVQELSKSN
+256 LDKNVKELSKSN

-294 VQSFERDFINDK
+294 VQSFERDFRNDK
-306 KNKEKVED
+306 KNKDKVED
-314 FTQTIIQQIDT
+314 FSQTIIQQIDT

-366 FESDTDRLV
+366 FKSNEEK
-375 IDIDRPQ
+375 IIINIDRPQ

-393 AIQACE
+393 AVQACE
-399 NNKSPLIK
+399 NTNSPSIK

-417 RITVKDNG
+417 SISVRDNG
-425 SGIPLNIRKNIF
+425 NGIPLNIRKNIF

-458 VNSYEG
+458 VNSY
-464 KIDFESKINIGTSF
+464 
-478 KITFPISD
+478 

>member
-1 MSDKTNFNANLSLR
+1 LNNKLNFNTNLSLR

-23 VIVVATFVLL
+23 VIVVATFVLISL
-33 SVITIPQFK
+33 ITIPQFK

-64 AYFFS
+64 AYFSRESES
-69 QEAETELNP
+69 QLNME
-78 KKLDSILSEKIYQV
+78 KLDSILSEKIYQV
-92 SDVQSVKFSIYSLNG
+92 SDVQSVKFSIYSLDGN
-107 DLINSTLPKNEI
+107 LINSTLPKNDISFI
-119 NSLNPELLSR
+119 NKELLTK
-129 ILGQKDSKI
+129 ILNQKDSKI
-138 IEITQINNI
+138 IQITQRENT

-196 LILSIII
+196 FILSIII

-249 YNNMVEM
+249 YNNMVDM

-294 VQSFERDFINDK
+294 VQSFERDFSNDK

-366 FESDTDRLV
+366 FESENDKLIV
-375 IDIDRPQ
+375 VIDRPQ

-393 AIQACE
+393 AVQACE
-399 NNKSPLIK
+399 SIKSPTIK
-407 VSIKKMSKTV
+407 VSIKKLSKSV
-417 RITVKDNG
+417 RIIVKDNG
-425 SGIPLNIRKNIF
+425 AGIPENIRKNIF
-437 EPNFTTKSG
+437 QPNFTTKSG

-464 KIDFESKINIGTSF
+464 KIDFESKINKGTSF
-478 KITFPISD
+478 RITFPLSD

>member
-1 MSDKTNFNANLSLR
+1 LISNLKFNANLSLR

-23 VIVVATFVLL
+23 VIVVATFVLISL
-33 SVITIPQFK
+33 ITIPQFK

-64 AYFFS
+64 AYFS
-69 QEAETELNP
+69 QETSTQLNP

-92 SDVQSVKFSIYSLNG
+92 SDVQSVKFSIYSLDGN
-107 DLINSTLPKNEI
+107 LINSTLPKNEI
-119 NSLNPELLSR
+119 SFINKELLNK
-129 ILGQKDSKI
+129 ILSQKDSKI
-138 IEITQINNI
+138 IEITQKDQV

-180 ELDSFLIILGE
+180 ELESFLIILGE

-196 LILSIII
+196 FILSIII

-235 IKARSKEVNSLVES
+235 INARSKEVKSLVES
-249 YNNMVEM
+249 YNNMVDM
-256 LDKNVQELSKSN
+256 LDKNVKELSKSN

-294 VQSFERDFINDK
+294 VQSFERDFRNDK
-306 KNKEKVED
+306 KNKDKVED
-314 FTQTIIQQIDT
+314 FSQTIIQQIDT

-366 FESDTDRLV
+366 FKSNEDK
-375 IDIDRPQ
+375 IIINIDRPQ

-393 AIQACE
+393 AVQACE
-399 NNKSPLIK
+399 NTNSPSIK

-417 RITVKDNG
+417 SISVRDNG
-425 SGIPLNIRKNIF
+425 NGIPLNIRKNIF
-437 EPNFTTKSG
+437 FYSAHY
-446 GMGLG
+446 LCS
-451 LGMVKNL
+451 L
-458 VNSYEG
+458 
-464 KIDFESKINIGTSF
+464 
-478 KITFPISD
+478 

>member
-1 MSDKTNFNANLSLR
+1 LISNLKFNANLSLR

-23 VIVVATFVLL
+23 VIVVATFVLISL
-33 SVITIPQFK
+33 ITIPQFK

-64 AYFFS
+64 AYFS
-69 QEAETELNP
+69 QETSTQLNP

-92 SDVQSVKFSIYSLNG
+92 SDVQSVKFSIYSLDGN
-107 DLINSTLPKNEI
+107 LINSTLPKNEI
-119 NSLNPELLSR
+119 SFINKELLNK
-129 ILGQKDSKI
+129 ILSQKDSKI
-138 IEITQINNI
+138 IEITQKDQV

-180 ELDSFLIILGE
+180 ELESFLIILGE

-196 LILSIII
+196 FILSIII

-235 IKARSKEVNSLVES
+235 INARSKEVKSLVES
-249 YNNMVEM
+249 YNNMVDM
-256 LDKNVQELSKSN
+256 LDKNVKELSKSN

-287 LTPMKLS
+287 LTPIKLS
-294 VQSFERDFINDK
+294 VQSFERDFRNDK
-306 KNKEKVED
+306 KNKDKVED
-314 FTQTIIQQIDT
+314 FSQTIIQQIDT

-366 FESDTDRLV
+366 FKSNEDK
-375 IDIDRPQ
+375 IIINIDRPQ

-393 AIQACE
+393 AVQACE
-399 NNKSPLIK
+399 NTNSPSIK

-417 RITVKDNG
+417 SISVRDNG
-425 SGIPLNIRKNIF
+425 NGIPLNIRKNIF

-464 KIDFESKINIGTSF
+464 KIDFESKVNKGTTF
-478 KITFPISD
+478 KITFPTLD

>member
-1 MSDKTNFNANLSLR
+1 
-15 ARIFLAMT
+15 MT
-23 VIVVATFVLL
+23 LIVVATFVLISL
-33 SVITIPQFK
+33 ITIPQFK
-42 TQSEK
+42 TQSDK

-64 AYFFS
+64 AYFS
-69 QEAETELNP
+69 KEAGEKINTEEF
-78 KKLDSILSEKIYQV
+78 DSILAEKIYEV
-92 SDVQSVKFSIYSLNG
+92 SDVQSVKFSIYG
-107 DLINSTLPKNEI
+107 VDGELINSTLPKKEI
-119 NSLNPELLSR
+119 NTINADLLNR
-129 ILGQKDSKI
+129 ILSQNDSKI
-138 IEITQINNI
+138 IEITQMDNI
-147 QYRSSFSLILDD
+147 QYRSSYSLIIDD

-180 ELDSFLIILGE
+180 ELESFLIILGE

-203 SYFVSQYMTKAISE
+203 SYFVSQYMTQAISQ

-235 IKARSKEVNSLVES
+235 IKARSKEVKSLVES

-256 LDKNVQELSKSN
+256 LDKNVKELSKSN
-268 KEQAWREMAKQVAH
+268 KEQAWRQMAKQVAH

-294 VQSFERDFINDK
+294 VQSFERNFDEKEDK
-306 KNKEKVED
+306 NEEKVQE

-336 AEMPTQQ
+336 SEMPIQQ
-343 GEKLNIVKAVRLSLE
+343 GDKTNIVKAIKLALE
-358 IFKEKHIV
+358 IFKDENITFKSNFDKIIIN
-366 FESDTDRLV
+366 
-375 IDIDRPQ
+375 IDKPQ

-393 AIQACE
+393 SIQACQNVSSPKINVTLKQKE
-399 NNKSPLIK
+399 NVVEI
-407 VSIKKMSKTV
+407 
-417 RITVKDNG
+417 RVKDNG
-425 SGIPLNIRKNIF
+425 QGIPKEIRPNIF
-437 EPNFTTKSG
+437 EPNFTTKSS

-458 VNSYEG
+458 VKSYNG
-464 KIDFESKINIGTSF
+464 KIDFETKIQKGTTF
-478 KITFPISD
+478 KITFPLSN